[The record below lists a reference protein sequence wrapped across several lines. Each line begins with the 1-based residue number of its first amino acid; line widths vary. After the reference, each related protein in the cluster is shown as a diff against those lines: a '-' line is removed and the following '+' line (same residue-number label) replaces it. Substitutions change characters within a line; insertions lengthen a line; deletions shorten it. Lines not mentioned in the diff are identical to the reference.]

1 MKKST
6 PATLP
11 LIKSLD
17 LPRRLVFHAWPHDI
31 TANSSPGTASDRW
44 ITPPSGGS
52 SSRFLGLRFPGV
64 SCSAVAINQK
74 LIHTMKTLCAM
85 LSVVLLTL
93 TTVIVPQVTAQT
105 SPSVAKDSRCF
116 EMRTYYAAP
125 GKFEA
130 MNARFRDHTCK
141 LFKKHGMELI
151 GFWIPQDQDKG
162 AENTMVYILAHKSR
176 EEAKK
181 SWAAFSSDPD
191 WKKARD
197 ESEVNGKLVD
207 KVESVYLNAT
217 DYSPMK

>member
-1 MKKST
+1 
-6 PATLP
+6 
-11 LIKSLD
+11 
-17 LPRRLVFHAWPHDI
+17 
-31 TANSSPGTASDRW
+31 
-44 ITPPSGGS
+44 
-52 SSRFLGLRFPGV
+52 
-64 SCSAVAINQK
+64 
-74 LIHTMKTLCAM
+74 MKTLFAI
-85 LSVVLLTL
+85 LSVGLLTL
-93 TTVIVPQVTAQT
+93 TTLIVPQVSAQT

-125 GKFEA
+125 GRFEA

-151 GFWIPQDQDKG
+151 GFWIPQDKDKG

-181 SWAAFSSDPD
+181 SWAAFSNDPE

-197 ESEVNGKLVD
+197 ESEVIGKLVD
-207 KVESVYLNAT
+207 KVESVYLSAT

>member
-1 MKKST
+1 
-6 PATLP
+6 
-11 LIKSLD
+11 
-17 LPRRLVFHAWPHDI
+17 
-31 TANSSPGTASDRW
+31 
-44 ITPPSGGS
+44 
-52 SSRFLGLRFPGV
+52 
-64 SCSAVAINQK
+64 
-74 LIHTMKTLCAM
+74 MKTLCAM